1 MFRTFF
7 LLLLWI
13 INTLSF
19 IDDCTRVSWVYLLE
33 CTNDILYVIPLF
45 SEMIE
50 FVKVFHFDNGR
61 EFVNQFL
68 ANLFQENG
76 ILY

>member
-1 MFRTFF
+1 
-7 LLLLWI
+7 
-13 INTLSF
+13 
-19 IDDCTRVSWVYLLE
+19 
-33 CTNDILYVIPLF
+33 
-45 SEMIE
+45 MIE